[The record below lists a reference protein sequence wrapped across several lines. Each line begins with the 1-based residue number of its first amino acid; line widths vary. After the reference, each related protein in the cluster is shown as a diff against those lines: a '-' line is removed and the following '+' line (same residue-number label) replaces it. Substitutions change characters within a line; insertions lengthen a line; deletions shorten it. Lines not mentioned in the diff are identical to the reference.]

1 MPKQV
6 QEVDGEPFRYW
17 VESSQ
22 DGMPHFVDLVEYGGN
37 GECSCP
43 HFRIRCQ
50 RLYKDNGYRV
60 IDHGY
65 PNATRCKHINTA
77 LLYLA
82 STVTKAQSDKQK
94 SARKSSQDH
103 VLADGDSGSDYNRT
117 EPQSYEKLA

>member
-1 MPKQV
+1 MPKHV
-6 QEVDGEPFRYW
+6 EEVEGEPFRYW

-43 HFRIRCQ
+43 HFKIRCQ

-60 IDHGY
+60 INHGY

-82 STVTKAQSDKQK
+82 STVTKAESDRQKQ
-94 SARKSSQDH
+94 ARKNSQNTILD
-103 VLADGDSGSDYNRT
+103 DDSRSPFDDTT
-117 EPQSYEKLA
+117 EPESYEKLA